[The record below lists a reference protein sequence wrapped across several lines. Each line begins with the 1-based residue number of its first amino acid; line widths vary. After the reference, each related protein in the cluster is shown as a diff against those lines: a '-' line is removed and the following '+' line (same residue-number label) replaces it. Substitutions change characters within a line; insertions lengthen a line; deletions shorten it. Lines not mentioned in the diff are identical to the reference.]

1 MVRPRSTP
9 CNSQTKKHIIQNIIL
24 ARLAFSGQS
33 FLLNVRFLLKKR
45 VQVNDTL
52 IKEVILDSYWMV
64 ALLSPAGFLS
74 YFSASLPP
82 RGPGGSPQA
91 QGCAQSSEDVTPYL
105 EWEGSLWGP
114 EKRGQDSGTCRGPLG

>member
-82 RGPGGSPQA
+82 RGPGGSPQS
-91 QGCAQSSEDVTPYL
+91 QGCAQNSEDVTPYL
-105 EWEGSLWGP
+105 EWEGSLWAP